1 MELILN
7 TNEFG
12 VAPFLDTSVDA
23 IIIGLKNFCINQ
35 PFSLSIKEL
44 KESIKEIKNKGKKVY
59 LSVNI
64 FALEKDI
71 VKFKKKANKLVE
83 LDIDGFIVSDLGI
96 LNVLKELNLENK
108 VILDCQTYVT
118 NNYSAKS
125 LLNLGVNRIC
135 LSKEITLEDIKN
147 IAISSKGNVELL
159 AQGYYPIT
167 YSKRPILSC
176 YLKNFKLKKNS
187 SLYYI
192 KEETREDFY
201 YLLENKNS
209 LTVFNNKQYSL
220 FCYLDE
226 LKKNSIN
233 HLRIDTLFLKEEEI
247 KEYIEIYHKAIVAI
261 ENNDR
266 ETYTALK
273 EEFNAKFT
281 YSTPF
286 LHNGSFLL
294 KEESK

>member
-7 TNEFG
+7 TNELGFK
-12 VAPFLDTSVDA
+12 PFLDTPVDS

-44 KESIKEIKNKGKKVY
+44 KENISEIKNKEKKVY
-59 LSVNI
+59 LSINV

-71 VKFKKKANKLVE
+71 VKFKKIANKLTE

-96 LNVLKELNLENK
+96 LNVLKELKLENK

-147 IAISSKGNVELL
+147 IAGSSKGNVELL

-192 KEETREDFY
+192 KEETREDYY
-201 YLLENKNS
+201 YLLESKNS

-226 LKKNSIN
+226 LKENYIN
-233 HLRIDTLFLKEEEI
+233 HLRIDTLFLKEAEI
-247 KEYIEIYHKAIVAI
+247 KEYIEFYAKAISTI
-261 ENNDR
+261 ENNDI
-266 ETYTALK
+266 ETYTSLK
-273 EEFNAKFT
+273 EEFNSKFT